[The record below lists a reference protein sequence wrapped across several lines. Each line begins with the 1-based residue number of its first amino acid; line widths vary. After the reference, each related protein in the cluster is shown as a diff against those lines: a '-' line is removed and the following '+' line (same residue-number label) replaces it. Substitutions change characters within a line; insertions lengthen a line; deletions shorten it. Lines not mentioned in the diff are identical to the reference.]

1 MNQETDVMDRD
12 AVVPKRE
19 VWEAPAFEDIG
30 TSAEASAYM
39 GTLED

>member
-1 MNQETDVMDRD
+1 MNQEANVMERDVVVHRD
-12 AVVPKRE
+12 
-19 VWEAPAFEDIG
+19 VWEAPAFEEIG